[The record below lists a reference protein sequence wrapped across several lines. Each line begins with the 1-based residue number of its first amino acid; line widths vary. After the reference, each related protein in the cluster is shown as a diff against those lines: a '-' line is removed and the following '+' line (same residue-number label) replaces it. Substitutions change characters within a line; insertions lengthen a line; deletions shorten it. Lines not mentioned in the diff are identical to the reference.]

1 MRIVEQQ
8 VLLSASDLMRF
19 MSCKHATALD
29 LRYARGEPLLP
40 ADDTEDAKIL
50 QKQGDDH
57 ESRYLAKLRAEG
69 HSVVEFNRDGGLAAT
84 AQATQAALAQGPNV
98 LFQGA
103 FFAAPWGGWSD
114 FLIRVER
121 PSALGDFSYEV
132 VDTKLK
138 RKPDPKHILQLV
150 LYSDLLAKV
159 QGCEPEHAHIELG
172 NGERFSFRLRE
183 YSAYAR
189 HARSRLEGFVA
200 APPATAPDPVKM
212 CGLCRW
218 RDNCDAQWEAEDSLS
233 LVAGISRSQRSKLTS
248 AGVNTMAKL
257 GLRTQRVPK
266 LAETTFQ
273 RLVIQARLQTARRAG
288 GPPSFELKPLNPDRG
303 LALLPRPNKGDLF
316 YDIEGD
322 PFYDGGL
329 EYLHGVWFERDGK
342 GVFQDYWAHDRAEEG
357 EALRQLMAFFA
368 GHLRQFPNAH
378 IYHYA
383 AYEISALRRLTSSHG
398 IGEALL
404 DQMLREN
411 RFVDLYSVVS
421 GGLIA
426 SEPAYSLK
434 NLEVFYMAART
445 GEVKT
450 AGGSVVAYENWREN
464 KEPKILEEIRDYN
477 KIDCISTQKLRDW
490 LISSVR
496 PADMQW
502 RQVGTKTST
511 GTFNLEGVNREEA
524 AADALREKLRPV
536 RDRNGDR
543 VADLLFDLIYFHDR
557 ERKPTWWSVFD
568 KIGAE
573 TEVLIEDLDCL
584 GGLVAKSRAVDGGK
598 SWERTY
604 EFPEQETKLEPSAC
618 QVDLDGLPAAVTLME
633 IDRAK
638 RIAKVKF
645 SKARFETSPDVTSLL
660 PGAPLNTDS
669 IEAAIGRAVNSIIR
683 GDGKYPAIIDFISK
697 SKPRFLGAGRQ
708 ASIINPSKE
717 IVSEVVF
724 AVAELD
730 RSVLP
735 IQGPPGTGKT
745 YVSSCAILDLVK
757 QGKRVA
763 VASNSHKA
771 IDNLLCAVIDRAVEA
786 GNDIKVAKK
795 GGDEFAGIYRDRI
808 FQTERNEDAQLF
820 TASVVGGTAW
830 LFSREDF
837 DTSFDYL
844 FVDEAGQVS
853 IANIVA
859 MAASAQNV
867 VLVGDPMQLSQPIQ
881 GAHPGESG
889 LSALEYL
896 LAGHNTV
903 PTDRGIFLPVSRRM
917 HPDVCRFISD
927 IVYEGRLTSDEGAGR
942 QKILG
947 DTTQYLSGARL
958 IEVSHVGNSQSS
970 LEEVAA
976 IRREIGLLLGKT
988 FRDRG
993 GYERQIELSDILVVA
1008 PYNLQV
1014 NALKVA
1020 LPPEA
1025 RVGTVDKFQGQ
1036 EAPVCLVS
1044 MTSSSADEISRGVEF
1059 LFSLNRI
1066 NVAVSRAQVLSL
1078 IVASPRLLEVPCTNV
1093 EDMRLVNSLCA
1104 LKEYGAALGSKVI
1117 TDRSASQSSD
1127 ER

>member
-1 MRIVEQQ
+1 M
-8 VLLSASDLMRF
+8 LSASDLMRF

-40 ADDTEDAKIL
+40 AEDTEDAKIL

-57 ESRYLAKLRAEG
+57 ETRHLAMLKAEG
-69 HSVVEFNRDGGLAAT
+69 RSIIEFSRDGGLADT
-84 AQATQAALAQGPNV
+84 AQATAAALAQGPDV

-114 FLIRVER
+114 FLIRVEK
-121 PSALGDFSYEV
+121 PSSLGGFSYEV

-150 LYSDLLAKV
+150 LYSDLLAEV

-189 HARSRLEGFVA
+189 HARSRLEMFVA
-200 APPATAPDPVKM
+200 DPPATSPDPVKM

-218 RDNCDAQWEAEDSLS
+218 RDNCETQWEAEDSLS
-233 LVAGISRSQRSKLTS
+233 LVAGISRSQRIKLVA
-248 AGVNTMAKL
+248 AGVTTMTEL
-257 GLRTQRVPK
+257 GRRTQRVPK
-266 LAETTFQ
+266 LAEATRQ
-273 RLVIQARLQTARRAG
+273 RLIIQARLQTARRAG
-288 GPPSFELKPLNPDRG
+288 SPPAFELKPPNPDRG
-303 LALLPRPNKGDLF
+303 LALLPQPNKGDLF

-329 EYLHGVWFERDGK
+329 EYLHGVWFELEGK

-368 GHLRQFPNAH
+368 AHLRQFPNAH

-404 DQMLREN
+404 DQLLREN
-411 RFVDLYSVVS
+411 WFVDLYSVVS

-434 NLEVFYMAART
+434 NLEVFYMEART

-450 AGGSVVAYENWREN
+450 AGGSVVAYENWRESQ
-464 KEPKILEEIRDYN
+464 EPKILEEIRDYN
-477 KIDCISTQKLRDW
+477 QIDCISTQKLRDW
-490 LISSVR
+490 LVASVR
-496 PADMQW
+496 PAEMPW
-502 RQVGTKTST
+502 RQVGAKTSV
-511 GTFNLEGVNREEA
+511 GAFNLDGVDREQA
-524 AADALREKLRPV
+524 AADALREKLQPV
-536 RDRNGDR
+536 RARNGDR
-543 VADLLFDLIYFHDR
+543 VADLLFDLVYFHAR
-557 ERKPTWWSVFD
+557 EKKPAWWSVFD

-573 TEVLIEDLDCL
+573 AEVLIEDLECL

-598 SWERTY
+598 SWERIY
-604 EFPEQETKLEPSAC
+604 EFPEQETKLEPNAC
-618 QVDLDGLPAAVTLME
+618 HVDLDGSPAGVTLME
-633 IDRAK
+633 IDRTK
-638 RIAKVKF
+638 RTAKVKF
-645 SKARFETSPDVTSLL
+645 SKARFETSPDMTSLL
-660 PGAPLNTDS
+660 PGGPLNTDS
-669 IEAAIGRAVNSIIR
+669 IEAAIERAVNSIIHD
-683 GDGKYPAIIDFISK
+683 DGRYPAVVDFISK
-697 SKPRFLGAGRQ
+697 SEPRFLGTGRQ
-708 ASIINPSKE
+708 VSIINPSKD
-717 IVSEVVF
+717 IVSEVVS
-724 AVAELD
+724 AVVELD

-745 YVSSCAILDLVK
+745 YVSSCAILELVK

-771 IDNLLCAVIDRAVEA
+771 VDNLLCAVIDRAAEA
-786 GNDIKVAKK
+786 GHNVKVAKK
-795 GGDEFAGIYRDRI
+795 GGGEFGGIYEDRI
-808 FQTERNEDAQLF
+808 YQTEKNEDTQLF

-837 DTSFDYL
+837 DSSFDYL

-859 MAASAQNV
+859 MATSAKKV

-903 PTDRGIFLPVSRRM
+903 PADRGIFLPVSRRM

-927 IVYEGRLTSDEGAGR
+927 IVYEGRLTSDDGAGL
-942 QKILG
+942 QKILNDG
-947 DTTQYLSGARL
+947 DQHLSGVRL
-958 IEVSHVGNSQSS
+958 IEVSHAGNSQSS

-976 IRREIGLLLGKT
+976 IRSQIELLVGKQ
-988 FRDRG
+988 FRDRNG
-993 GYERQIELSDILVVA
+993 IQRPLELSDILVVA

-1014 NALKVA
+1014 NALKAV
-1020 LPPEA
+1020 LPPDA

-1044 MTSSSADEISRGVEF
+1044 MTSSSADEIPRGVDF

-1066 NVAVSRAQVLSL
+1066 NVAISRAQVLSW
-1078 IVASPRLLEVPCTNV
+1078 VFASSRLLEVPCNHV
-1093 EDMRLVNSLCA
+1093 EEMRLVNSLCA
-1104 LKEYGAALGSKVI
+1104 LKEYDGEPCTESSMNLRPASSYRGAHV
-1117 TDRSASQSSD
+1117 
-1127 ER
+1127 